1 MLTRRGNTYECTC
14 TYVHM
19 YECICICMD
28 QERGQ
33 LGHVC
38 GEQEHGGGRDCGQAG
53 LPAVVVEGGAEAALN
68 VRILSPLHG
77 ASVRTAVVRIAVSGA
92 VFGAAGVHVVITLD
106 GEQV

>member
-1 MLTRRGNTYECTC
+1 
-14 TYVHM
+14 
-19 YECICICMD
+19 MD

-38 GEQEHGGGRDCGQAG
+38 GEQEHEGGRDCGQAG

-106 GEQV
+106 GEQVKRERERER